1 MVALRWLHSLT
12 VNTTTM
18 QLQQTI
24 SAPCRQMEKASKC
37 RYRGP
42 EIHIFPINVRQYSA
56 EVKGRVVNRWKGQ

>member
-1 MVALRWLHSLT
+1 MVTFFDSGYNYNAT
-12 VNTTTM
+12 AA
-18 QLQQTI
+18 TI

-56 EVKGRVVNRWKGQ
+56 EVKCRVVNRWKGQ